1 MTGNLNFVPINWLPQ
16 RKQMNIAKMLQGG
29 LHEITEFAEK
39 KTWFG
44 KATINLEKQNLIG
57 KFILHHKH

>member
-1 MTGNLNFVPINWLPQ
+1 MT
-16 RKQMNIAKMLQGG
+16 IAQLLQSG

-44 KATINLEKQNLIG
+44 KATINLETQNLIG
-57 KFILHHKH
+57 KLN